1 MRIGKPRIALLTLA
15 LVAIVASSCAAP
27 PPTSGGPSATPA
39 ASPTESTVASMRI
52 AILADEGTLT
62 PFSYKFGY
70 PGQQMMYLT
79 YDTVMVL
86 DAENVPQPLLARE
99 VKTSADGGSY
109 DITLRSGLKWHDG
122 QPLTNADVKFSYE
135 YILKTTRAAFRTP
148 LRPVA
153 SITLTGTEGLTIK
166 LTAPNPSF
174 PVRALA
180 AAPIFPKHLWESIDP
195 LKSGDFKA
203 TVGSGPY
210 KLIEATP
217 DTVYRLQAN
226 NEYFLG
232 APVVKEII
240 FPVIKDANTALQA
253 LRTGEVQAM
262 TRELPPEQLTAFSQ
276 APLKVAKGPSYASTM
291 LQFNNERFPFDRKE
305 VRQAIDLAIDK
316 KQLVDTLLLGAATVA
331 TPGFLHPST
340 RYHDASVAARY
351 DQARAK
357 QMLDQIGAAPG
368 GDGVRV
374 LGGKPLSVTLLTYS
388 NNPIRLRSAELIT
401 NMLKDIGIKVT
412 VRSLDTNAVDALVW
426 PEFDVAKGRDYD
438 MAMWGWSA
446 PVQVDSARIAE
457 FLHSSPTLGTGNI
470 GAYKNPQADTLGTQL
485 QSTADE
491 AKRKEIIQSLEK
503 IAAADVPFVM
513 LYFQDGNYAF
523 RSDVYDRWV
532 YQKGL
537 GIFTK
542 LSFITGI
549 GR

>member
-15 LVAIVASSCAAP
+15 SLAIVATSCAAP
-27 PPTSGGPSATPA
+27 PTTGGPSATPA
-39 ASPTESTVASMRI
+39 ASPTVSTVASMRI

-148 LRPVA
+148 LRPVE
-153 SITLTGTEGLTIK
+153 SITLNGTEGLTIK

-195 LKSGDFKA
+195 AKSGEFKA

-368 GDGVRV
+368 SDGVRV

-401 NMLKDIGIKVT
+401 NMLKDVGIKVT

-426 PEFDVAKGRDYD
+426 PEFDVSKGRDYD

-457 FLHSSPTLGTGNI
+457 FLHSSFTLGTGNI

-542 LSFITGI
+542 LSFITGV

>member
-1 MRIGKPRIALLTLA
+1 MRIHRSRFASVVLILMV
-15 LVAIVASSCAAP
+15 LVASACAAP
-27 PPTSGGPSATPA
+27 PPSTGGPSATPG
-39 ASPTESTVASMRI
+39 ASPTVSTVASLRI

-99 VKTSADGGSY
+99 VKASADGSSY

-153 SITLTGTEGLTIK
+153 SIDLTGTEGLTIK
-166 LTAPNPSF
+166 LSAPNPSF

-180 AAPIFPKHLWESIDP
+180 AAPIIPKHIWESTDP
-195 LKSGDFKA
+195 TKSGDLKA

-210 KLIEATP
+210 KLTEATP
-217 DTVYRLQAN
+217 DTVYRMQAN
-226 NEYFLG
+226 ETYFLG
-232 APVVKEII
+232 APPVKELI

-253 LRTGEVQAM
+253 LRTGEIQAL
-262 TRELPPEQLTAFSQ
+262 TRELPPEQLTQFSQ

-316 KQLVDTLLLGAATVA
+316 KQLVDTLLLGAGTIA

-340 RYHDASVAARY
+340 RYHDASVTARF

-357 QMLDQIGAAPG
+357 QMLDQIGATPG
-368 GDGVRV
+368 ADGVRV

-401 NMLKDIGIKVT
+401 NMLKDVGIKVT

-426 PEFDVAKGRDYD
+426 PEFDVSKGRDYD

-457 FLHSSPTLGTGNI
+457 FLHSSFTLGTGNI
-470 GAYKNPQADTLGTQL
+470 GAYKNPQADTIGTQL

-491 AKRKEIIQSLEK
+491 AKRKELIQSLEK

-513 LYFQDGNYAF
+513 LYFQDGNYGY

-542 LSFITGI
+542 LSFMPGF

>member
-1 MRIGKPRIALLTLA
+1 MRIGKPRIALLSFA
-15 LVAIVASSCAAP
+15 LVAVIATACAAP

-39 ASPTESTVASMRI
+39 ASPTVSTVASMRI

-148 LRPVA
+148 LRPVE
-153 SITLTGTEGLTIK
+153 SITLNGTEGLTIK

-195 LKSGDFKA
+195 LKSGEFKA
-203 TVGSGPY
+203 TIGSGPY

-368 GDGVRV
+368 TDGVRV

-388 NNPIRLRSAELIT
+388 
-401 NMLKDIGIKVT
+401 
-412 VRSLDTNAVDALVW
+412 
-426 PEFDVAKGRDYD
+426 
-438 MAMWGWSA
+438 
-446 PVQVDSARIAE
+446 
-457 FLHSSPTLGTGNI
+457 
-470 GAYKNPQADTLGTQL
+470 
-485 QSTADE
+485 
-491 AKRKEIIQSLEK
+491 
-503 IAAADVPFVM
+503 
-513 LYFQDGNYAF
+513 
-523 RSDVYDRWV
+523 
-532 YQKGL
+532 
-537 GIFTK
+537 
-542 LSFITGI
+542 
-549 GR
+549 

>member
-15 LVAIVASSCAAP
+15 LVAIVATACAAP

-39 ASPTESTVASMRI
+39 ASPTVSTVASMRI

-148 LRPVA
+148 LRPVE
-153 SITLTGTEGLTIK
+153 SITLNGTEGLTIK

-195 LKSGDFKA
+195 LKSGEFKA
-203 TVGSGPY
+203 TVGSGPF

-262 TRELPPEQLTAFSQ
+262 TRELPPEQLTAFST

-316 KQLVDTLLLGAATVA
+316 KQLVDTLLLGAATIA

-357 QMLDQIGAAPG
+357 QMLDQIGAAHG
-368 GDGVRV
+368 ADVVRV

-401 NMLKDIGIKVT
+401 NMLKDVGIKVT

-457 FLHSSPTLGTGNI
+457 FLHSSFTLGTGNI

-542 LSFITGI
+542 LSFIPGF

>member
-1 MRIGKPRIALLTLA
+1 MRIGKPRIAILTLA
-15 LVAIVASSCAAP
+15 VVAIVATACAAP
-27 PPTSGGPSATPA
+27 PTSSGPSATPA
-39 ASPTESTVASMRI
+39 VSPTVSTVASMRI

-148 LRPVA
+148 LRPVE
-153 SITLTGTEGLTIK
+153 SITLNGTEGLTIK

-195 LKSGDFKA
+195 LKSGEFKA

-232 APVVKEII
+232 APPVKEII

-262 TRELPPEQLTAFSQ
+262 TRELPPEQLTQFSQ

-316 KQLVDTLLLGAATVA
+316 KQLVDTLLLGAATIA

-368 GDGVRV
+368 ADGVRV

-401 NMLKDIGIKVT
+401 NMLKDVGIKVT

-426 PEFDVAKGRDYD
+426 PEFDVSKGRDYD

-457 FLHSSPTLGTGNI
+457 FLHSSFTLGTGNI

-542 LSFITGI
+542 LSFIPGF